1 MLPTLSSLS
10 VRYVPERR
18 LRHRPSSRSLRIS
31 PLHREFRAPLPS
43 SSRAVP
49 SALSGLGPEISRRA
63 YPTAHAPCTPSKSE
77 QRLPPSYYR
86 GCWHEV
92 SRGCFCR
99 YRPNGYPFHLPC
111 RKGFTIR
118 RPSSP
123 RGVAASGCRPLRNIP
138 YCCLPK
144 ESGPCR
150 SASVADRPLRPA
162 TRRSLGEP
170 LPHQQADRT

>member
-1 MLPTLSSLS
+1 MLSRLS
-10 VRYVPERR
+10 VSLGIGNCLR
-18 LRHRPSSRSLRIS
+18 LRCSSRSLRIS
-31 PLHREFRAPLPS
+31 PLHREFHPPLLCS
-43 SSRAVP
+43 SSPVLTDP
-49 SALSGLGPEISRRA
+49 SRLSREISQKA
-63 YPTAHAPCTPSKSE
+63 YPTTYAPCTPSKSE

-123 RGVAASGCRPLRNIP
+123 
-138 YCCLPK
+138 
-144 ESGPCR
+144 
-150 SASVADRPLRPA
+150 
-162 TRRSLGEP
+162 TRRRCVRLSSIAQYSLL
-170 LPHQQADRT
+170 LPPVGVWPVSQCQCG

>member
-63 YPTAHAPCTPSKSE
+63 YPTAYAPCTPSKSE

-123 RGVAASGCRPLRNIP
+123 
-138 YCCLPK
+138 
-144 ESGPCR
+144 
-150 SASVADRPLRPA
+150 
-162 TRRSLGEP
+162 TRRRCVRLSPIAQYSLL
-170 LPHQQADRT
+170 LPPVGVWPVSQCQCGRSSSQTSYPSKPW

>member
-1 MLPTLSSLS
+1 MLPTLSCLS
-10 VRYVPERR
+10 VRYIPERR

-63 YPTAHAPCTPSKSE
+63 YPTAYAPCTPSKSE

-92 SRGCFCR
+92 SRGLFIGYIQAPCFHGSIIPQQKR
-99 YRPNGYPFHLPC
+99 
-111 RKGFTIR
+111 FTIR
-118 RPSSP
+118 RPSSF
-123 RGVAASGCRPLRNIP
+123 
-138 YCCLPK
+138 
-144 ESGPCR
+144 
-150 SASVADRPLRPA
+150 
-162 TRRSLGEP
+162 TRRRWIRVAPIVQNSSL
-170 LPHQQADRT
+170 LPPVGVWTVFQFQCGRTPSQAGYPSSPW

>member
-10 VRYVPERR
+10 VSNVPERR

-43 SSRAVP
+43 SSQAVP

-63 YPTAHAPCTPSKSE
+63 YLTAYAPCTPSESE

-92 SRGCFCR
+92 SRGCFWR
-99 YRPNGYPFHLPC
+99 YRPSGYPLHLPS

-123 RGVAASGCRPLRNIP
+123 
-138 YCCLPK
+138 
-144 ESGPCR
+144 
-150 SASVADRPLRPA
+150 
-162 TRRSLGEP
+162 TRRRCVRLSSIAQYSP
-170 LPHQQADRT
+170 LLPPVGVWAVSQSQCGWPSSQTSYPSKPW

>member
-10 VRYVPERR
+10 VRNVPERR

-43 SSRAVP
+43 SSQAVP

-63 YPTAHAPCTPSKSE
+63 YLTAYAPCTPSESE

-92 SRGCFCR
+92 SRGCFWR
-99 YRPNGYPFHLPC
+99 YRPNGYPFHLPS

-123 RGVAASGCRPLRNIP
+123 TRRRCVRLSPIVEYSR
-138 YCCLPK
+138 
-144 ESGPCR
+144 
-150 SASVADRPLRPA
+150 LRPPVGVW
-162 TRRSLGEP
+162 TVSQFHRWGSCSHTP
-170 LPHQQADRT
+170 YPS